1 MRNQV
6 ALSTF
11 LFSLLAACSMPQR
24 TNSDKP
30 PVDVQAPT
38 TYQVKMETSKG
49 PVVISVNRA
58 WAPRGADRFYMLVK
72 RGYYDQAR
80 FFRVMPGFVA
90 QFGIHANP
98 EETAKWAGAELQD
111 DPVMQPN
118 VKGTLSFAS
127 HGPNSRTTQL
137 FINLGD
143 NSGSLDPQGFT
154 VFGRVSQ
161 GMDIVEQL
169 YAGYG
174 AAAQEKQEMITLKG
188 NAFLLENFPKL
199 DFIQKATVT
208 E

>member
-1 MRNQV
+1 MRNRV
-6 ALSTF
+6 AAATVLLSI
-11 LFSLLAACSMPQR
+11 LAACSVPQR

-30 PVDVQAPT
+30 PADVQAPNA
-38 TYQVKMETSKG
+38 YQVKMETSKG
-49 PVVISVNRA
+49 PVVISVNRT

-161 GMDIVEQL
+161 GMDAVEQL

-174 AAAQEKQEMITLKG
+174 AAAQEKQESITLKG
-188 NAFLLENFPKL
+188 NAFLLESFPKL
-199 DFIQKATVT
+199 DFVQKATVI